1 MVACGACARPES
13 STAAVGTYGVI
24 SYNVTQRMH
33 ELGVR
38 IALGAQTKNVVGL
51 VVTQGITFALAG
63 VAIGIALAALVAKW
77 LQPLLFHES
86 ARDPV
91 TYGVVG
97 AMMVLVGVAASVV
110 PSVRATRADP
120 NVVLRSD

>member
-1 MVACGACARPES
+1 
-13 STAAVGTYGVI
+13 
-24 SYNVTQRMH
+24 MH

-51 VVTQGITFALAG
+51 VVTQGITFAMAG
-63 VAIGIALAALVAKW
+63 VAIGIGLAALVAKW
-77 LQPLLFHES
+77 MQPLLFHEP

-97 AMMVLVGVAASVV
+97 AMMLLVGVAASVV